1 LLEANTCRKGHNPT
15 GGSQSA
21 FSICSE
27 NAAPRYAVSFLE
39 MRDVRAK
46 SDDSSRRLLPRN
58 EGWLIA
64 IAALPNVQ
72 IDEVHPAGRDMDK
85 YFAIAGSGYSRLP

>member
-1 LLEANTCRKGHNPT
+1 
-15 GGSQSA
+15 
-21 FSICSE
+21 
-27 NAAPRYAVSFLE
+27 

-64 IAALPNVQ
+64 IAALPNVK

-85 YFAIAGSGYSRLP
+85 YFAIAGSGYGLLP